1 MEVEFASGD
10 YLTITN
16 NNHWLR
22 WWSSWRR
29 WTCLWWS
36 SSPSARMRAALDH
49 RGRGCKIRCRN
60 FLRRSKPVFLISS
73 FTFKY
78 ISKGTCKSWLVK
90 QLKRVQCQM
99 VTISSFLFDGIGRVL
114 CYRKALR
121 RRRRVMAITM
131 ANGHHIVSTDPNRK
145 RLLGHKIEPGL
156 RNIPFVV
163 ANIIFSHINC
173 FADTLSWIFLY
184 SALRIIYWKC
194 ENSLSP

>member
-1 MEVEFASGD
+1 MGKNGLKMGVWLSFFINSLKIGSFFKGGFSPINQEQRPLHVCGDPLHLLLGCEQPWIIEVEGVRSAVETSSVDPNLYFFA
-10 YLTITN
+10 
-16 NNHWLR
+16 
-22 WWSSWRR
+22 
-29 WTCLWWS
+29 
-36 SSPSARMRAALDH
+36 
-49 RGRGCKIRCRN
+49 
-60 FLRRSKPVFLISS
+60 LISS

-145 RLLGHKIEPGL
+145 RVLGHKIEPGL

-163 ANIIFSHINC
+163 ANIIF
-173 FADTLSWIFLY
+173 FL
-184 SALRIIYWKC
+184 I
-194 ENSLSP
+194 